1 MINHSVCY
9 TMTADKLLPYDGVPR
24 TVIDNV
30 ATPLVVVVFL
40 LATAGIIF
48 AVGCLIFNFT
58 FRETKYT

>member
-1 MINHSVCY
+1 
-9 TMTADKLLPYDGVPR
+9 MTADKLVPYDGVPR

-40 LATAGIIF
+40 LATAGIVF